1 MPKVNVYLPDDL
13 ATAVRDAGIPVSAVC
28 QRALEHAVRHAA
40 AMRGGG
46 GTTDPE
52 VHGDLPP
59 GIDLPRPATPRL
71 VRVLTMAFE
80 ESRRRD
86 HGHVGTE
93 HLLLG
98 ILNEG
103 GNLAVR
109 VIASLE
115 VLPGDLRAE
124 LEAVMR
130 QSLADAPSGEPALTP
145 AASKALEL
153 MSKEGAQLR
162 HNYLGCEHLLLG
174 LVRETQGLAGQVLSS
189 MGLDVARVR
198 NAVIAALSGFVHAR
212 ANPPGP
218 GVEELLRDLSDR
230 LARVEAHLG

>member
-13 ATAVRDAGIPVSAVC
+13 ATAVRNAGIPVSAVC
-28 QRALEHAVRHAA
+28 QRALEHAVRHAVA
-40 AMRGGG
+40 VRDGVGGPDG
-46 GTTDPE
+46 EIPAE
-52 VHGDLPP
+52 LPP
-59 GIDLPRPATPRL
+59 GVELPRPATPRL

-80 ESRRRD
+80 EARRRD

-109 VIASLE
+109 VIGSLD
-115 VLPGDLRAE
+115 VLAGDLRAE
-124 LEAVMR
+124 LEAVMG
-130 QSLADAPSGEPALTP
+130 QTLMDVPSGEPALSP

-153 MSKEGAQLR
+153 MAKEGAQLR
-162 HNYLGCEHLLLG
+162 HGYLGCEHLLLG
-174 LVRETQGLAGQVLSS
+174 LVRETEGLGGRVLAS

-198 NAVIAALSGFVHAR
+198 QAVIAALSGFVHAR
-212 ANPPGP
+212 ANPPSP
-218 GVEELLRDLSDR
+218 AVEELLRDLSDR
-230 LARVEAHLG
+230 VALLEARLG

>member
-13 ATAVRDAGIPVSAVC
+13 ATAVREAGIPVSAVC

-46 GTTDPE
+46 TTDSA
-52 VHGDLPP
+52 VHADLPP
-59 GIDLPRPATPRL
+59 GVDLPRPATPRL
-71 VRVLTMAFE
+71 VRVLAMAFE
-80 ESRRRD
+80 EARRRD

-98 ILNEG
+98 ILDEG

-109 VIASLE
+109 VIASLD
-115 VLPGDLRAE
+115 VLPGDLRSE
-124 LEAVMR
+124 LEAVVR
-130 QSLADAPSGEPALTP
+130 QSLVDVPSGEPALTP
-145 AASKALEL
+145 AATKALEL
-153 MSKEGAQLR
+153 MTKEAAQLR

-174 LVRETQGLAGQVLSS
+174 LVRETEGLAGQVLSS

-198 NAVIAALSGFVHAR
+198 HAVIAALSGFVHAR

-230 LARVEAHLG
+230 LARVEARLG

>member
-28 QRALEHAVRHAA
+28 QRALEQAVRHAV
-40 AMRGGG
+40 AMQGDA
-46 GTTDPE
+46 TTEPE
-52 VHGDLPP
+52 VHYDLPP
-59 GIDLPRPATPRL
+59 GVDLPRPATPRL
-71 VRVLTMAFE
+71 VRVLAIAFE
-80 ESRRRD
+80 ESRRRG

-98 ILNEG
+98 VLNEG

-109 VIASLE
+109 VIALLD
-115 VLPGDLRAE
+115 VLPGDLRVE

-130 QSLADAPSGEPALTP
+130 RSLAGAPSGEPALTP
-145 AASKALEL
+145 AAGKALEL
-153 MSKEGAQLR
+153 MIKEGAQLR

-174 LVRETQGLAGQVLSS
+174 LVRETQGLAGQVLGS

-218 GVEELLRDLSDR
+218 GVQELVRDLSDR
-230 LARVEAHLG
+230 LARVEARLG